1 MKKKLITVLVMALGF
16 MSFAVGCSKTPYSYV
31 YNHVYKN
38 ESDYSVGDFTYK
50 GSDINKVNVNWAF
63 GNVTVVEDDGEEL
76 TVSES
81 NNNLTEEQKMRYLI
95 SNGVLNIQFC
105 KSGYNGD
112 FKGVEKKLTV
122 KIPKGIKVD
131 IETLSAN
138 INLNDANPLD
148 LELESSSGKIEIENV
163 VVQKELSA
171 KSSSGQIDISKIKA
185 ESVEVESSSGEIII
199 KEATAQKNVELE
211 SLSGN
216 IEADDMIANKIEA
229 ESSSGKII
237 MHKANAPSIEIEST
251 SGMITIES
259 ITTTDV
265 KIEASS
271 GAIHADMLDC
281 QSINITTSSGNVY
294 LSLNGLG
301 MSSLNHK
308 TGSGKLHLSDNVS
321 TTGGKVAVTVKTSS
335 GNIDID

>member
-16 MSFAVGCSKTPYSYV
+16 MSFAVGCGKNPYSYV
-31 YNHVYKN
+31 YNHVYEN
-38 ESDYSVGDFTYK
+38 DSDYSVGNFTYK
-50 GSDINKVNVNWAF
+50 AADIQKVNVNWAF

-95 SNGVLNIQFC
+95 VDGVLNIQFC
-105 KSGYNGD
+105 KSGYSGD
-112 FKGVEKKLTV
+112 FKGIDKNLTV

-138 INLNDANPLD
+138 INLNDANLLELD
-148 LELESSSGKIEIENV
+148 LDASSGKIEVKNV
-163 VVQKELSA
+163 TVQKELSA
-171 KSSSGQIDISKIKA
+171 KSSSGQINIDKA
-185 ESVEVESSSGEIII
+185 EAESFDVESSSGKINISEV
-199 KEATAQKNVELE
+199 TAQKDIDLE
-211 SLSGN
+211 SLSG
-216 IEADDMIANKIEA
+216 IIDVEDMIANTIEV

-251 SGMITIES
+251 SGKITLES
-259 ITTTDV
+259 ITTTNA
-265 KIEASS
+265 KLEASS
-271 GAIHADMLDC
+271 GSIHADMLDC
-281 QSINITTSSGNVY
+281 LSANITTSSGNVY

-301 MSSLNHK
+301 MSSLNYK

-321 TTGGKVAVTVKTSS
+321 TTGGKVSVTIKTSS